1 MSLHIWLMLIDF
13 YRKVVV
19 TLSQN
24 TLNYAL
30 NFASLFQCAIMP
42 LKSKNQR
49 ETVNALLITPG
60 ATSISTASSSN
71 YATGK
76 RIVPDDYRSALIS
89 LSNEAL
95 IERLTYIGIFEY
107 DRMCD
112 ALYQLV
118 ECARIPSGQRKRL
131 IDSYKDSEPIE
142 FIKSIIRAA
151 ADCKEIEQLSSN
163 DIKYLAAFA
172 NVESTPKL
180 TDNKLTT
187 DAETEAAT
195 SNTDKHLLTMQQS
208 KDKYDHNWIKEY
220 TSQYI
225 DIEELKNRDFFGS
238 TVVSSQQVLN
248 MPYDFPKLLC
258 FLTPMVKGNPID
270 EFTVEEFMECMSIS
284 GINNKVTHGSVECL
298 KLIGQA
304 QGVIKFISRL
314 NLSEVS
320 DVAILM
326 TGKVTNRDAKNIEDA
341 IRTASNKNVF
351 CIHAMWYDEEI
362 PELEVTLITHVCP
375 EKAKQQST
383 YEIDED
389 GVKIPI

>member
-1 MSLHIWLMLIDF
+1 M
-13 YRKVVV
+13 
-19 TLSQN
+19 SQN
-24 TLNYAL
+24 ALNYVL
-30 NFASLFQCAIMP
+30 NFPTLFQCAIMP

-49 ETVNALLITPG
+49 EAVNALLITPG
-60 ATSISTASSSN
+60 ATNISTASSSN

-112 ALYQLV
+112 ALRHLV
-118 ECARIPSGQRKRL
+118 ECARIPSSQRERL
-131 IDSYKDSEPIE
+131 INAYKNSEPIE
-142 FIKSIIRAA
+142 FIKSIIRVA
-151 ADCKEIEQLSSN
+151 ADCKEVEQLSSN
-163 DIKYLAAFA
+163 DIDYLASLA
-172 NVESTPKL
+172 NVEFASNL

-187 DAETEAAT
+187 DSEIEKTT
-195 SNTDKHLLTMQQS
+195 NNTDKCLLSTQQS
-208 KDKYDHNWIKEY
+208 KEKYDHSWIKEY
-220 TSQYI
+220 TSQNT

-284 GINNKVTHGSVECL
+284 VNNNKVTNGSIECL
-298 KLIGQA
+298 KLTGQA

-320 DVAILM
+320 DVAFLM
-326 TGKVTNRDAKNIEDA
+326 TGKVTNRDAKNIENV
-341 IRTASNKNVF
+341 IRAASNKNVF

-375 EKAKQQST
+375 ERAKQQSA

-389 GVKIPI
+389 GVKIPIQDKR

>member
-1 MSLHIWLMLIDF
+1 
-13 YRKVVV
+13 
-19 TLSQN
+19 LSQN
-24 TLNYAL
+24 AL
-30 NFASLFQCAIMP
+30 NFALNFATLFQCAIIP
-42 LKSKNQR
+42 LKDKSQT
-49 ETVNALLITPG
+49 ETVNALLIKPG
-60 ATSISTASSSN
+60 ATNISTASSSN

-76 RIVPDDYRSALIS
+76 RVVPDDYRSALIS

-112 ALYQLV
+112 ALRHLV
-118 ECARIPSGQRKRL
+118 ECAKIPSSQRDRL
-131 IDSYKDSEPIE
+131 LNAYENSEQIE
-142 FIKSIIRAA
+142 FIKSIIRVA
-151 ADCKEIEQLSSN
+151 ADCKEVEQLNST
-163 DIKYLAAFA
+163 DIEHLATFA
-172 NVESTPKL
+172 NVEYTAKL
-180 TDNKLTT
+180 TGNKFPT
-187 DAETEAAT
+187 DAELEATA
-195 SNTDKHLLTMQQS
+195 SNANRCPLDAKKF

-220 TSQYI
+220 TSQNT
-225 DIEELKNRDFFGS
+225 DIEELRNRDFFGS

-284 GINNKVTHGSVECL
+284 VINSKVTNGSIECL
-298 KLIGQA
+298 KLTGQA

-320 DVAILM
+320 DVAFLM
-326 TGKVTNRDAKNIEDA
+326 AGKVTNRDAKNIENA
-341 IRTASNKNVF
+341 IRTASNKNVN

-362 PELEVTLITHVCP
+362 PELEVTLITHICP
-375 EKAKQQST
+375 EAAKQQSA

-389 GVKIPI
+389 GVKIPIQDKG